1 MAQNVGTL
9 VSSAI
14 RPNDSLDPIASA
26 FAVEIKG
33 GLHTTS
39 TATDRNNIIFQRRE
53 WGMMCYVTTEN
64 KTYQLTYGYAPG
76 ASGTDIM
83 NNSNW
88 KEFSGAG
95 GSGGGGSEWIDSVIS
110 IQNAEPISPNDGD
123 RYIVG
128 QSPTGGVD
136 WTSLTSDSV
145 VQWNSTLSVWIVTTP
160 TDGMSVRVDNLDN
173 TIYKYEGVFP
183 LGTWQTEKL
192 NSVRNV
198 SFTTSS
204 GLTYSAISNPVFDSY
219 SGDIIF
225 LSTFASTNSATAV
238 SLDVNGLGLVSL
250 LKASESGLIP
260 LKIGDLIPGVMYSIL
275 YNGTN
280 FQISNPSN
288 ESLFNVKR
296 YVEPTD
302 SITVPQYYQY
312 WVYGDLEVAGNLIN
326 YGHVIIANGG
336 LILSGGTVTNMPGS
350 EFAIISLQSGG
361 ATTSYNNSP
370 TINFDIQ
377 NTIFGPS
384 VSAYVKDGSLTA
396 SKLDT
401 GSNGGAT
408 AGYILSVD
416 SSGDFVWTNV
426 SLSGLDFI
434 TGVTAG
440 PGLTGGGTAGFISL
454 EIDSNIAG
462 NGLDYSSGVLTV
474 NTSEITNSL
483 AGDGLIANGSTLDI
497 QVDTTGLTVSGDTVR
512 LQSTITGDRTFQD
525 SVIVNG
531 NFTVNGT
538 TSYVYTENLI
548 VEDNIIMLNGTFSGI
563 PYLNSGIEVNRGSEL
578 NSSLIWNEGLE
589 MWTAGLS
596 GSEAPILLNS
606 GIGLTTSGFTISL
619 TDTGATAG
627 SYGNSFSYP
636 VFTIDAQGRVTDIAT
651 QSIDLSSGG
660 TTLAIGPAEDGTY
673 TDGIFTDFTPSTP
686 IGTAVDRFNEMLL
699 LLAPTP
705 PSNWN
710 NAITSISFTSPS
722 WTARTLTS
730 ASNVT
735 IYTDTTP
742 DLTNVDSVGTLSN
755 AKVDTTGLTF
765 SLYDNG
771 LLIGTAALSGT
782 YTVAKNTGYIQHSA
796 STDPYTGVAGQAGFW
811 KGITNFLL
819 TGSLPT
825 ISASSSQRTL
835 QLFHPGTDSPE
846 TFNYYID
853 SPLSVTIGTITAT
866 VPSMTSYISGVP
878 TLTTSQTVTNI
889 SFPINNVASYFYAA
903 SSVYSINAGHISGS
917 TGDPDSTPTYYGE
930 TGNVTGKSGTIQINQ
945 FSDLSFFF
953 TVKGRNSIG
962 TYGSDTT
969 FTSTSH
975 RIDTV
980 SNESSR
986 KTSGSGSY
994 PASGYNGVY
1003 DTTQSLVG
1011 SYTSELQL
1019 RNGLYVYPTVNY
1031 TSVGGPN
1038 YSGASGTRWATFNLG
1053 TFTSNSAFTLNISGS
1068 SGITTIGQ
1076 ANLLIEIKIEGATS
1090 WVDGDSSYSG
1100 VGNPGSGADGVA
1112 AVVIGSSTA
1121 TSRRITFGS
1130 ITYSGAIIVRIGFT
1144 GTGLQFSSLSAS
1156 SIV

>member
-76 ASGTDIM
+76 ALGTDIM

-110 IQNAEPISPNDGD
+110 IQNAEPVSPNGGD

-128 QSPTGGVD
+128 QSPTGGVT

-145 VQWNSTLSVWIVTTP
+145 VQWNSSLSTWGVTTP

-173 TIYKYEGVFP
+173 TIYKYEGTFP
-183 LGTWQTEKL
+183 LGVWQTEKL

-198 SFTTSS
+198 SFTTST
-204 GLTYSAISNPVFDSY
+204 GLTYSAVSNPPFDSY
-219 SGDIIF
+219 NSEIIL
-225 LSTFASTNSATAV
+225 LSTFTSTNSATAV

-250 LKASESGLIP
+250 LKSSESGLIP
-260 LKIGDLIPGVMYSIL
+260 LKVGDLIPGVMYSIL
-275 YNGTN
+275 YNGTY

-296 YVEPTD
+296 YIEPTD

-326 YGHVIIANGG
+326 YGHVVIANGG
-336 LILSGGTVTNMPGS
+336 LILTGGGVVTNMPGS
-350 EFAIISLQSGG
+350 DFAILSLQSGST
-361 ATTSYNNSP
+361 ASYNDST
-370 TINFDIQ
+370 TINFDLQ

-401 GSNGGAT
+401 GLNGGAT

-416 SSGDFVWTNV
+416 STGDFVWID
-426 SLSGLDFI
+426 SLSNGDLI
-434 TGVTAG
+434 SGVTAG
-440 PGLTGGGTAGFISL
+440 AGLTGGGTDGFITL
-454 EIDSNIAG
+454 EVDPLIAG
-462 NGLDYSSGVLTV
+462 NGLDFSSGVLTV
-474 NTSEITNSL
+474 NTSEITTSL
-483 AGDGLIANGSTLDI
+483 AGDGLIANGSSLDI

-512 LQSTITGDRTFQD
+512 LQNTITGDRTFQD

-548 VEDNIIMLNGTFSGI
+548 VEDNIIVLNGTFSGT
-563 PYLNSGIEVNRGSEL
+563 PYLDSGIEVNRGTET
-578 NSSLIWNEGLE
+578 NANLIWNESLE

-596 GSEAPILLNS
+596 GSEVPIILNS
-606 GIGLTTSGFTISL
+606 GTGLTTSGFTISL

-660 TTLAIGPAEDGTY
+660 TTVAIGPAEDGLY

-710 NAITSISFTSPS
+710 NAITSISFTSTS
-722 WTARTLTS
+722 YSARQLS
-730 ASNVT
+730 SGSPVT

-742 DLTNVDSVGTLSN
+742 DLTNVDTVGTLSN
-755 AKVDTTGLTF
+755 AKVDTSGLTF
-765 SLYDNG
+765 SLVDQG
-771 LLIGTAALSGT
+771 VTLETVTLSGIST
-782 YTVAKNTGYIQHSA
+782 TAKSSGYIQHSA
-796 STDPYTGVAGQAGFW
+796 SIDPYVGVSGQAGFW

-819 TGSLPT
+819 TGSLPSIT
-825 ISASSSQRTL
+825 PSSTQRTL
-835 QLFHPGTDSPE
+835 QLFYPGTGSPKSVS
-846 TFNYYID
+846 YYID
-853 SPLSVTIGTITAT
+853 SPLTVTIGSITAS
-866 VPSMTSYISGVP
+866 VPSMSSYISGVP
-878 TLTTSQTVTNI
+878 TLTTSQTITAIGFSV
-889 SFPINNVASYFYAA
+889 SNVSSYFYA
-903 SSVYSINAGHISGS
+903 STSVYSINAGLIAGS
-917 TGDPDSTPTYYGE
+917 TGDPNSVPTAYGE
-930 TGNVTGKSGTIQINQ
+930 TGNVTGKSGTIQSNQ
-945 FSDLSFFF
+945 FSDLTFSF

-969 FTSTSH
+969 FTSNNH
-975 RIDTV
+975 RVDTV

-986 KTSGSGSY
+986 KTSGSGNY
-994 PASGYNGVY
+994 PSSGYNSIY
-1003 DTTQSLVG
+1003 DSTQSLVG
-1011 SYTSELQL
+1011 TYTEELQL
-1019 RNGLYVYPTVNY
+1019 RNGLYVYPSVNY
-1031 TSVGGPN
+1031 SSVGGPN

-1053 TFTSNSAFTLNISGS
+1053 TFTSNSAFTLTINGS
-1068 SGITTIGQ
+1068 SGITSIGQ
-1076 ANLLIEIKIEGATS
+1076 ANLLIQVKIEGATS
-1090 WVDGDSSYSG
+1090 WVDGDSAYSG
-1100 VGNPGSGADGVA
+1100 TGNPGSGANGVA
-1112 AVVIGSSTA
+1112 AVVIGYPSTA

-1130 ITYSGAIIVRIGFT
+1130 ITYSGAIIVRIGYTGAGPQFT
-1144 GTGLQFSSLSAS
+1144 SLSVS